1 MKEIFTV
8 GEFSNLFQVDVQT
21 LRYYDSIG
29 LLVPAY
35 RDSNNGYRHYR
46 FDQVYQLASI
56 RYLRRLG
63 YSLKQIRD
71 YLDSRDL
78 EHTMDYLRRQSHSLR
93 EKWEELNR
101 IDSVIQRK
109 LRFVEAEVASLDLP
123 SITQKT
129 FAERYYI
136 YIGSEEALYGSD
148 TFYFYPTVVFYKGKS
163 KQFGAYL
170 HDATSEEKT
179 IRESFGASLSV
190 IQAGSYL
197 CGYHLGP
204 YETMQD
210 TFDRIRSSAG
220 NLVLD
225 DFQIDF
231 NIVDQFVERDSAN
244 YITEVQIP
252 ILALSR

>member
-8 GEFSNLFQVDVQT
+8 GEFSNLFRVDVQT

-35 RDSNNGYRHYR
+35 RDSSNGYRHYR

-63 YSLKQIRD
+63 YSLKQIRN

-78 EHTMDYLRRQSHSLR
+78 EHTMDYLRKQSQSLR

-109 LRFVEAEVASLDLP
+109 LHFIESEVASLDLP
-123 SITQKT
+123 AITQKT

-136 YIGSEEALYGSD
+136 FIGSEEALYGSD
-148 TFYFYPTVVFYKGKS
+148 TFYFYPTVVFYKDQT
-163 KQFGAYL
+163 KQFGAFL
-170 HDATSEEKT
+170 HDASSEERT
-179 IRESFGASLSV
+179 IRESFGAPLSI
-190 IQAGSYL
+190 IQAGRYL

-204 YETMQD
+204 YETMQN
-210 TFDRIRSSAG
+210 TFDRMRSSAG
-220 NLVLD
+220 DLALD

-252 ILALSR
+252 ILDFSR